1 MEPRKHKKSRT
12 SSQTFLITEQIDT
25 EVQKTPIDFL
35 QPLESGT
42 IVRASLEH
50 KLARSKNNIVSQYMK
65 ATDNIPEQMHE
76 SNQPLHLGMRE
87 SNTL

>member
-65 ATDNIPEQMHE
+65 ETDNIPEQMHE
-76 SNQPLHLGMRE
+76 SNQPLHLGMQE